1 MNFDN
6 VKTILDHAL
15 TEQNIPC
22 SDIAVSV
29 DGKIV
34 YRYMNGTRDSQK
46 SEAVRG
52 DELYFLYSATK
63 LMTCTA
69 ALQLYEKGEITLE
82 DEVSKY
88 IPEFKNLLVKRDS
101 GLFPEQNPLTIK
113 HLFTMTSGMN
123 YDIKN
128 EVIREQIERKPESTT
143 LDLVRVMA
151 QMPLEFEPGTHF
163 KYSLS
168 HDVLA
173 AIIEIVSGMRF
184 GEYLQK
190 HIFDV
195 CRMENTYVG
204 VTEALRSRICS
215 QYIYVS
221 QTGCTEL
228 TKTENP
234 FILTPNY
241 ESGGAGVVSCVEDYM
256 RFANALVSGESLL
269 KRTTVDLMRTEHISA
284 AAYEDFQSV
293 KKGYSYGLGV
303 RTNTKDNFSAK
314 GEFGWDGAAG
324 AYVML
329 DPDNHLAVFYAT
341 YVRNRG
347 NFLYD
352 KLHPQLRDEVYR
364 SLGLRT

>member
-1 MNFDN
+1 MKFENI
-6 VKTILDHAL
+6 KTILDNAL
-15 TEQNIPC
+15 IEKNIPC
-22 SDIAVSV
+22 SDIAISV

-34 YRYMNGTRDSQK
+34 YRYMNGTRNSQRT
-46 SEAVRG
+46 EAIRG

-69 ALQLYEKGEITLE
+69 ALQLYEKGKITLE
-82 DEVSKY
+82 DEVSTY
-88 IPEFKNLLVKRDS
+88 IPEFKNLFVKSDS
-101 GLFPEQNPLTIK
+101 GLAPVENPVRIK

-128 EVIREQIERKPESTT
+128 AAIQDQIKRNPDSTT
-143 LDLVRVMA
+143 LELVKVMA
-151 QMPLEFEPGTHF
+151 NIPLEFEPGTHF

-190 HIFDV
+190 NIFDV
-195 CRMENTYVG
+195 CGMENTYVG
-204 VTEALRSRICS
+204 YNEPLKSRICS
-215 QYIYVS
+215 QYLYVS
-221 QTGCTEL
+221 QSDTTEI
-228 TKTENP
+228 TETENP
-234 FILTPNY
+234 FVLTQNY

-256 RFANALVSGESLL
+256 RFANALVNGESLL
-269 KRTTVDLMRTEHISA
+269 KRTTVDLMRSEHISS

-303 RTNTKDNFSAK
+303 RTNTEDNFSAK

-324 AYVML
+324 AYVLL
-329 DPDNHLAVFYAT
+329 DPDNHLVVFYIT
-341 YVRNRG
+341 HVRNRG
-347 NFLYD
+347 DFLYN
-352 KLHPQLRDEVYR
+352 KLHPELRDEVYR
-364 SLGLRT
+364 SIGVRV